1 MHFSKNHF
9 MQSTSSL
16 LFLCLCV
23 LLLAI
28 SCNNTNTNTL
38 PSVKETEMPASD
50 TQTAT
55 NTATNTGYLMRG
67 GDNPMADKINKQT
80 TLADVATA
88 YGKENVKQDQIA
100 PNGDMQPM
108 DATRLFAD
116 TPNELQIFWL
126 PKSKQAQIAVASQPN
141 SAWHTTEGVK
151 IGTTLNELVALNG
164 GKHFKFSGF
173 GWDYGGAVTSWEGGT
188 LDKNPDY
195 KGLYIGLNPKN
206 EINEQLQNDYAKVS
220 GEGEF
225 NSNSPMLKN
234 LDVRVSKL
242 SVSLNIPA
250 E

>member
-1 MHFSKNHF
+1 

-16 LFLCLCV
+16 LLLCLCA
-23 LLLAI
+23 LLLAV
-28 SCNNTNTNTL
+28 SCNNTNTNTP
-38 PSVKETEMPASD
+38 PSVKETETPASD

-55 NTATNTGYLMRG
+55 NTDYLLRG
-67 GDNPMADKINKQT
+67 GDNPMAGKVNKQT
-80 TLADVATA
+80 TTADVTTA

-126 PKSKQAQIAVASQPN
+126 PNKKAQLVVSSNEN
-141 SAWHTTEGVK
+141 SPWHTTEGIK

-164 GKHFKFSGF
+164 GKPFKFSGF
-173 GWDYGGAVTSWEGGT
+173 GWDYGGSVTSWEGGT

-206 EINEQLQNDYAKVS
+206 EISEQLQNDYAKVS
-220 GEGEF
+220 GEGVF
-225 NSNSPMLKN
+225 DSNNPSLKN

-242 SVSLNIPA
+242 SVSLNMPA

>member
-1 MHFSKNHF
+1 
-9 MQSTSSL
+9 MQSISSL
-16 LFLCLCV
+16 SFLCLFA
-23 LLLAI
+23 LLLAV
-28 SCNNTNTNTL
+28 SCTNTNNTS
-38 PSVKETEMPASD
+38 PSVKETETPASD
-50 TQTAT
+50 PKTT
-55 NTATNTGYLMRG
+55 NYLMRG

-80 TLADVATA
+80 TATDVATA
-88 YGKENVKQDQIA
+88 YGKENVKNEQIA

-141 SAWHTTEGVK
+141 SAWHTTEGIK

-164 GKHFKFSGF
+164 GKNFKFSGF
-173 GWDYGGAVTSWEGGT
+173 GWDYGGSVSSWEGGT

-206 EINEQLQNDYAKVS
+206 EITEQLQNDYAKVS

-225 NSNSPMLKN
+225 DSNNPNLKN

-242 SVSLNIPA
+242 SVSLNIPTD
-250 E
+250 